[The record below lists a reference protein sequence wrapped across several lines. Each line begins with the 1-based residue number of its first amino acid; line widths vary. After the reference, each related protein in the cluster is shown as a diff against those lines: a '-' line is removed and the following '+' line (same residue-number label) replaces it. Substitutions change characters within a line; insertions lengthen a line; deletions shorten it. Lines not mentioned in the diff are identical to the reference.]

1 MPIWFAISAHFVI
14 PNQRLKPKRTM
25 GLIFAV
31 VGVAL
36 AVAERPD
43 EGKAHLIGD
52 IMALV
57 SAFGSA
63 GIALCA
69 RATRISEEPAE
80 TVLLAQLL
88 TSAHYC

>member
-1 MPIWFAISAHFVI
+1 M
-14 PNQRLKPKRTM
+14 
-25 GLIFAV
+25 IFAV

-36 AVAERPD
+36 AFAERPD
-43 EGKAHLIGD
+43 ESKAHLIGD

-57 SAFGSA
+57 GAFGCA

-69 RATRISEEPAE
+69 RAPRISEEPAE

-88 TSAHYC
+88 TSALYC